1 MKQPD
6 VHERRYVLY
15 FNESVRGLSV
25 GAPVTLWGLTVG
37 RVTSV
42 DLTFDPATLK
52 IRPRVIVTFSPTRFM
67 GHVSQQE
74 QAAAKALL
82 EMSEE
87 KRTQALRRMV
97 EEQGLRARLQT
108 GNLLSGELYVALEYH
123 PNAPK
128 VHLDWSADP
137 LELPVASGGL
147 ASIEDKLDS
156 ILTKVDQMPLD
167 AMGTQVKD
175 ALVKLNTTLKDA
187 NVLIERINT
196 QLVPA
201 ATETLQQLHVA
212 IANGDQA
219 LFGKESAG
227 PQDLRDTLVEMAE
240 AARAVRVLVDYL
252 QRHPEALIRGKKK
265 RRSPDAPHPVYRAL
279 VCCDSCSVL
288 QSLVEPLHPEAHGR
302 RGRRPGGLQLLRGRR
317 TGLDTPN
324 RGCAADR
331 AKHRAESGLAG

>member
-1 MKQPD
+1 
-6 VHERRYVLY
+6 VRERRYVLY
-15 FNESVRGLSV
+15 FNESMRGLSV

-37 RVTSV
+37 RVTNV
-42 DLTFDPATLK
+42 DLTYDPATLR
-52 IRPRVIVTFSPTRFM
+52 IRPRVMITFSPARLLA
-67 GHVSQQE
+67 HVSQQE
-74 QAAAKALL
+74 QAAVKALL
-82 EMSEE
+82 GMSEE
-87 KRTQALRRMV
+87 KRTEVVRRMV
-97 EEQGLRARLQT
+97 EVQGLRARLQT

-128 VHLDWSADP
+128 VHIDWSADP

-187 NVLIERINT
+187 NVLIERIDT

-227 PQDLRDTLVEMAE
+227 PQDLRDTLVEVAG

-252 QRHPEALIRGKKK
+252 QRHPEALIRGKKEEEK
-265 RRSPDAPHPVYRAL
+265 P
-279 VCCDSCSVL
+279 
-288 QSLVEPLHPEAHGR
+288 
-302 RGRRPGGLQLLRGRR
+302 
-317 TGLDTPN
+317 
-324 RGCAADR
+324 
-331 AKHRAESGLAG
+331 